1 MAAQFSAKMEALRL
15 HRRAFEDALLRVERV
30 ARSSLNKEQSEP
42 RRDSVQAAPSPSGGA
57 SWTLAQVQ
65 ENSLKTGEILS
76 SNPPNFK
83 GNSAQNPSISPRQE
97 SQRKQHSRNNSR
109 NNEQLDDKISTDQ
122 AAKGD
127 SASAARKT
135 TVGRGGVIKAPGN
148 NDLKAIMTLPDP
160 DEERSHETLIA
171 ARHALW
177 QQSYLRIQSW
187 LRASEA
193 ITMDSEHN
201 RAIHRELGDLSGES

>member
-30 ARSSLNKEQSEP
+30 ARSSLNKAEQNEP
-42 RRDSVQAAPSPSGGA
+42 RRESVQIPSSPS
-57 SWTLAQVQ
+57 TPTYNLAQVQ
-65 ENSLKTGEILS
+65 GNMLKSTDNSG
-76 SNPPNFK
+76 SNPSNSK
-83 GNSAQNPSISPRQE
+83 GNGQTSSSRPESRKNNNRNEHHDDKVIGQGGKGDNNHD
-97 SQRKQHSRNNSR
+97 SQRK
-109 NNEQLDDKISTDQ
+109 
-122 AAKGD
+122 
-127 SASAARKT
+127 ASSGKN
-135 TVGRGGVIKAPGN
+135 GVTKAPSN
-148 NDLKAIMTLPDP
+148 NDLKAIMSLPDP

-193 ITMDSEHN
+193 ITMDAEHN
-201 RAIHRELGDLSGES
+201 RAIHRELGDLIGEDSLISE